1 MEQVTFLRSTKHGNQ
16 CLFTFTYAHKAFRSV
31 PTACSSQRSR
41 SVSRAVGPWGGDGGP
56 GGQSPPK
63 IFTGIEVKTFPS
75 KDLEILLTPLP
86 GFSDLPTVL
95 IDESHKKFISTTRY
109 IFVSSHCLFFILQE
123 LEAKLEDMLQE
134 KVPPTD
140 EEFEV

>member
-1 MEQVTFLRSTKHGNQ
+1 MFIYLYLCTQSFSKR
-16 CLFTFTYAHKAFRSV
+16 TYRMLIS
-31 PTACSSQRSR
+31 
-41 SVSRAVGPWGGDGGP
+41 AVQICFQGRRTLGSGEGAGGR
-56 GGQSPPK
+56 GQSPLK
-63 IFTGIEVKTFPS
+63 ILTGIAVKTFPS

-134 KVPPTD
+134 KVPPVLPTD

>member
-1 MEQVTFLRSTKHGNQ
+1 MHTK
-16 CLFTFTYAHKAFRSV
+16 LFEAYLPHAHLS
-31 PTACSSQRSR
+31 
-41 SVSRAVGPWGGDGGP
+41 GPDLFPGP
-56 GGQSPPK
+56 SDPGVGGQFSPK
-63 IFTGIEVKTFPS
+63 ILTGIEVKTFPS

-86 GFSDLPTVL
+86 RFSDLPTVL